1 MPFTPSPSGSTS
13 KFKLT
18 GTEGIDITTL
28 TGATPDVT
36 VIGLGGNDQ
45 ITVQNSNGVVNGLV
59 VELDSGDDRIFAD
72 SYTNF
77 NFGSV
82 VLTNSTVR
90 GGDGNDILFGAQ
102 SGIAEVLRTAYL
114 NYSLLNG
121 NAGNDLIRVFGLL
134 GSRIEG
140 GKDADTIELANL
152 AGSVTGIVDKNNS
165 ITNQPDRYDG
175 STIQGSEGNDTIRL
189 TLGNTNV
196 VKTRINGN
204 ENNDVISNFEI
215 PLTGN
220 WEGSTVFGGSGNDI
234 IDLNTNVTSSLLL
247 FGNTG
252 DDTIESGTGNDTV
265 IGGDGADA
273 ITIDGGD
280 NLVYGDNNPAFD
292 GTNLGTGNDII
303 VIKSPSSFAGNNT
316 VFAGAGN
323 DSVTV
328 TTNGNNIVVLD
339 IGNDVATILGNGNN
353 SVTGND
359 GNDIIKITSSGI
371 NTVLG
376 GSGNDLITFIAP
388 SFPAG
393 TAYGYGEGGD
403 DTLIVWDALNASLEG
418 GDGNDLIQIQ
428 AHGDVQVGGGAGND
442 IIRFI
447 NFSPLSASISGG
459 AGADLIT
466 ENNSKSRFVQRNGE
480 SVAATKVVE
489 DTIGNFGPNVWS
501 NGDVITYGSGV
512 DVITG
517 FDFENDLFETT
528 NGDLGLNQ
536 VTTAGAV
543 YNAIG
548 NETHGGMVFDRTYF
562 LTGIWSAPANTF
574 TVQTGATATDTLLI
588 TAGNNGPLTL
598 NANAVV
604 IAGFVNG
611 TSGTLNNTNFD
622 TFLG

>member
-1 MPFTPSPSGSTS
+1 M
-13 KFKLT
+13 
-18 GTEGIDITTL
+18 
-28 TGATPDVT
+28 T
-36 VIGLGGNDQ
+36 VQGLGGNDQ
-45 ITVQNSNGVVNGLV
+45 ITVQNTNGVVNGLV

-72 SYTNF
+72 SSPNF

-102 SGIAEVLRTAYL
+102 SGIADVLRTAYL
-114 NYSLLNG
+114 NYSWLNG

-152 AGSVTGIVDKNNS
+152 AGSSATGIVDKNNS
-165 ITNQPDRYDG
+165 ITDQPDRYDG

-215 PLTGN
+215 SLTGN

-247 FGNTG
+247 LGNVG

-280 NLVYGDNNPAFD
+280 NLVFGDNNPAFD

-303 VIKSPSSFAGNNT
+303 VIKSPSSFAGSNT

-328 TTNGNNIVVLD
+328 TTNGNNIVVLAG
-339 IGNDVATILGNGNN
+339 GNDVATILGNGNN

-359 GNDIIKITSSGI
+359 GDDIIKITSSGI
-371 NTVLG
+371 NTALG

-388 SFPAG
+388 SFAAG

-466 ENNSKSRFVQRNGE
+466 ENNSISRFVQRNGE

-489 DTIGNFGPNVWS
+489 ATIGNFGSNVWS

-517 FDFENDLFETT
+517 FDFADDLFETT

-562 LTGIWSAPANTF
+562 LTGIWSVPANTF

-604 IAGFVNG
+604 LAGFVNG

>member
-1 MPFTPSPSGSTS
+1 M
-13 KFKLT
+13 
-18 GTEGIDITTL
+18 
-28 TGATPDVT
+28 T

-72 SYTNF
+72 SNPNF
-77 NFGSV
+77 NYGSV
-82 VLTNSTVR
+82 ALTNSTVR

-102 SGIAEVLRTAYL
+102 SGIADVLRTAYL
-114 NYSLLNG
+114 NYSWLNG

-152 AGSVTGIVDKNNS
+152 AGSASGIVDKSNS

-215 PLTGN
+215 SLTGN

-247 FGNTG
+247 LGNIG

-280 NLVYGDNNPAFD
+280 NLVFGDNNPAFD

-303 VIKSPSSFAGNNT
+303 VIKSPSSFAGSNT

-328 TTNGNNIVVLD
+328 TTNGNNIVVLAG
-339 IGNDVATILGNGNN
+339 GNDVATILGNGNN

-359 GNDIIKITSSGI
+359 GDDIIKFTSSGI
-371 NTVLG
+371 NTALG
-376 GSGNDLITFIAP
+376 GSGNDVITYIAP

-403 DTLIVWDALNASLEG
+403 DTLIVSDALNASLEG

-442 IIRFI
+442 TIKFI

-466 ENNSKSRFVQRNGE
+466 ENNSISRFVQRNGE

-489 DTIGNFGPNVWS
+489 DTIGNFGSNVWS
-501 NGDVITYGSGV
+501 NGDVITYGGGV

-517 FDFENDLFETT
+517 FDFANDLFETT

-562 LTGIWSAPANTF
+562 LTGIWSVPANTF

-611 TSGTLNNTNFD
+611 TSGTLNNANFD